1 MSLKGIQAY
10 LWKLGSSTAA
20 EDYVHAI
27 LSLGSPEK
35 WSKFPGMTAI
45 AGQKLPTGDV
55 VTQKGWELATDFLEE
70 IGVLRKVPRTGTIVQ
85 MGRLD
90 AYNALS
96 EAVEEKTSE
105 MRLYLIRVRLN
116 QLKPGESIRA
126 SSITQILDAPRKTIN
141 QWWTITETIRQ
152 SAQRAQAPPSPS
164 PTG

>member
-1 MSLKGIQAY
+1 MSLRGIQAY
-10 LWKLGSSTAA
+10 LLKLGSSTGA

-27 LSLGSPEK
+27 LSLGRPEK

-70 IGVLRKVPRTGTIVQ
+70 IGILKKVPRTGTIVQ

-96 EAVEEKTSE
+96 EAVEEKTNR
-105 MRLYLIRVRLN
+105 MRLDLIRIRVK
-116 QLKPGESIRA
+116 QIKPGESIRA
-126 SSITQILDAPRKTIN
+126 SSISQILDAPKKTIT
-141 QWWTITETIRQ
+141 QWWLVTETIRQ
-152 SAQRAQAPPSPS
+152 SEEAERARS
-164 PTG
+164 